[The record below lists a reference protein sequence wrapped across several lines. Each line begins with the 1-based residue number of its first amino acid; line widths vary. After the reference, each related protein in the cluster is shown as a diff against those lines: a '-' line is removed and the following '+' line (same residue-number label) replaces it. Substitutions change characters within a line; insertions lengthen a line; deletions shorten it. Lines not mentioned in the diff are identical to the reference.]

1 MASITVISVGGMKE
15 AFWRDASAEYIK
27 RISQY
32 ARVTEHEVKEV
43 RISNED
49 DTLEISHALEAEGEK
64 IAAALP
70 KDALKI
76 ALCIEGK
83 QYSSPELASV
93 ISDGLDSSGKI
104 AFVIGSSHGICEAVK
119 SKCDIRLSF
128 SRLTFPHQMMKPV
141 LLEAIYRSF
150 TIITGKRY
158 HK

>member
-32 ARVTEHEVKEV
+32 ARVTEHEIKEV

-49 DTLEISHALEAEGEK
+49 DTLEISRALEAEGEK
-64 IAAALP
+64 ITAALP

-150 TIITGKRY
+150 TIIAGKRY